1 MPHERSSKPL
11 VKAPRR
17 HALFLSVTYFLV
29 TAAYI
34 RFSTELVV
42 PFSNGSVER
51 LARLETIKGTAFM
64 MLTAMAFYLSIRWV
78 AKRTARIS
86 EELNETRERWAE
98 AERQA
103 APAMLASVI
112 AHDVANLLTVL
123 RLNVEKMKRT
133 ESMPVRAIEAVAK
146 FEQGTDRLTELV
158 KRLRGASKSLFNEDP
173 VVFDFKKSVE
183 ETLELMRSHVCCE
196 NVEIETLSGSSVDL
210 RGYPVLVHQLV
221 MNLAINAAEAT
232 SRAGRIRF
240 TIAPFADGVSLISE
254 DDGPGIAPSLREKVL
269 GAFFTTKTTGTGL
282 GLTSVR
288 SCVEI
293 HKGKLEVSDST
304 DLGGAKFTAILP
316 NLSDERVEKLR
327 HPERI
332 KKSRQPEMT
341 H

>member
-1 MPHERSSKPL
+1 MMNERSAKPL
-11 VKAPRR
+11 VEAPRR
-17 HALFLSVTYFLV
+17 YALFLSLIYFVV

-34 RFSTELVV
+34 RFSTELIV
-42 PFSNGSVER
+42 PFSDGSVER
-51 LARLETIKGTAFM
+51 LAQLEKIKGTCFM
-64 MLTAMAFYLSIRWV
+64 LLTAMAFYLSIRWV
-78 AKRTARIS
+78 ARRTARIS

-133 ESMPVRAIEAVAK
+133 EPLPVRATEAVAK

-158 KRLRGASKSLFNEDP
+158 KRLRGASKSLFSEDP
-173 VVFDFKKSVE
+173 VVFDFRKSVE
-183 ETLELMRSHVCCE
+183 ETLWLMQSHVCCE
-196 NVEIETLSGSSVDL
+196 NVVIETVGGPPAEL

-221 MNLAINAAEAT
+221 MNLVINAAEAT
-232 SRAGRIRF
+232 SRAGRVRF
-240 TIAPFADGVSLISE
+240 TIVPFSGGVSLISE

-269 GAFFTTKTTGTGL
+269 SAFFTTKTTGTGL

-293 HKGKLEVSDST
+293 HKGKLEISDSN

-316 NLSDERVEKLR
+316 DLSDERVEELR
-327 HPERI
+327 HPDRI
-332 KKSRQPEMT
+332 KKPRPPEMT